1 MPTTNI
7 QVDDALF
14 TLLEAVYNTAK
25 VNDIQ
30 WLLVGATARALLFEQ
45 IYGCKPGNRTS
56 DVDFAVQ
63 VGTWNQYEALC
74 QSFEQQGFIKLHQR
88 TPAKRYQTNDN
99 LLFDLLPFGGIEIRE
114 KEVYWPPNNDELM
127 TVRGFKSAS
136 LDAIATTVN
145 NKLIIPLVSV
155 PGLFAL
161 KVFAWEERHHQQ
173 RGRDASDLAYIIN
186 HINDVYSIPFMLDE
200 HEEWVEQYDYDF
212 QLAALAVLG
221 ISIAQML
228 DDSDQQHFKQILQF
242 QIAQGEDS
250 ALARELKHYL
260 VTLSS
265 ETVIRILKTIIS

>member
-1 MPTTNI
+1 MPTANI
-7 QVDDALF
+7 RVDDALF
-14 TLLEAVYNTAK
+14 TLLEAIYSTAK

-45 IYGCKPGNRTS
+45 IYECKPGNRTS

-63 VGTWNQYEALC
+63 VGTWKQYEALC

-127 TVRGFKSAS
+127 TVRGFRSAS

-145 NKLIIPLVSV
+145 NRLIIPLVSV
-155 PGLFAL
+155 TGLFAL
-161 KVFAWEERHHQQ
+161 KVFAWDERHHQQ

-186 HINDVYSIPFMLDE
+186 DIYSIPFMLDE
-200 HEEWVEQYDYDF
+200 HEEWVQQNDYDF

-221 ISIAQML
+221 TKVSQML
-228 DDSDQQHFKQILQF
+228 DDSDQQYFKQIVQLQ
-242 QIAQGEDS
+242 ITQGADGP
-250 ALARELKHYL
+250 LARELKHYL

-265 ETVIRILKTIIS
+265 ETIIRILKTIIRAP